1 MLKTEVVILGALLN
15 LVLCKESSLLLRVQV
30 ELHLSTNI
38 LKTQVVIL
46 GALLNLV
53 LCKESS
59 LLLRVLVDLHFR
71 AVRMFCADKQFIVA
85 NFQTCCQATV
95 KHVACNILVFISGD

>member
-1 MLKTEVVILGALLN
+1 MLETLHVASLLSTNMLKTEVVILD
-15 LVLCKESSLLLRVQV
+15 
-30 ELHLSTNI
+30 
-38 LKTQVVIL
+38 
-46 GALLNLV
+46 ALLNLV